1 MGDMGDFFREQKEYV
16 KEKRQE
22 KNDKYEP
29 QLINMGAIK
38 KSCAVYEFGDWLCYP
53 TKGFAMN
60 KKNVKERMGLDKFIK
75 IKSINGIRSGNEVL
89 WVDDIAAMPSTIGQE
104 ETTKIYEQAKNKGL
118 FKDIECFSS
127 PIGLDVKRCMCFEKK
142 AYSSEK
148 FANKVKADL
157 EAKRDIKLRV
167 YQCPICGF
175 YQLTSKS
182 EDEYAS
188 V

>member
-1 MGDMGDFFREQKEYV
+1 MGDIGDFFREQKEYI

-29 QLINMGAIK
+29 QLISMGAIK

-75 IKSINGIRSGNEVL
+75 IIPPVVNIKCSDFPLNQ
-89 WVDDIAAMPSTIGQE
+89 DT
-104 ETTKIYEQAKNKGL
+104 
-118 FKDIECFSS
+118 
-127 PIGLDVKRCMCFEKK
+127 KRCMCFEKK

-167 YQCPICGF
+167 YQCPICSF
-175 YQLTSKS
+175 YHLTSKS
-182 EDEYAS
+182 EDEYAN